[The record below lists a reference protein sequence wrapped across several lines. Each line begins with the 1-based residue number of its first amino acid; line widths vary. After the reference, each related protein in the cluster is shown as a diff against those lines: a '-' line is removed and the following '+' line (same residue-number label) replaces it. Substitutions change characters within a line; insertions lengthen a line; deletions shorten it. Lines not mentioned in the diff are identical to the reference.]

1 MGRDKSLEIGTQTS
15 RLRFGTQT
23 IYFAFGDFEAAATS
37 DTLDGT
43 AIPHCIPLGG
53 SVTISNLFGAPAA
66 TAASLTAGDSGDAD
80 GIITA
85 LNVWDGEG
93 GDGDGD
99 GDTGDVVSDGADV
112 AGAYHATYTPRIT
125 LSLTDDN
132 CADLTQGSGRYDF
145 HYMQVVVDNEQS

>member
-23 IYFAFGDFEAAATS
+23 IYFDFSDFEAAATS

-43 AIPHCIPLGG
+43 AITHCIPLGG
-53 SVTISNLFGAPAA
+53 SVTVSNLFDAPAA
-66 TAASLTAGDSGDAD
+66 SAASLTAGDSGDTD

-85 LNVWDGEG
+85 LNVWADDGS
-93 GDGDGD
+93 
-99 GDTGDVVSDGADV
+99 TGDVVGDGADV

-125 LSLTDDN
+125 LALTDDN
-132 CADLTQGSGRYDF
+132 CADLTVGSGRYDF